1 MIITYQ
7 AGYSVHEEL
16 NEVHAIERKVGKLL
30 CPMIMDACDVR
41 R

>member
-16 NEVHAIERKVGKLL
+16 NEVHAIERKVGKLSCRSMSL
-30 CPMIMDACDVR
+30 TSYG
-41 R
+41 